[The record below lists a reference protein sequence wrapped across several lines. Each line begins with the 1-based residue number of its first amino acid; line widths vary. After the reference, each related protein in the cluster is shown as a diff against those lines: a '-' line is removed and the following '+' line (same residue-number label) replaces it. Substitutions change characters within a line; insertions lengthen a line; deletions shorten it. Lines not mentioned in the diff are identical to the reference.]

1 MVILLLSVILTIII
15 SAVCSLFEASILS
28 VSLTDIAKISKTNL
42 PSANILQKF
51 KKNIQEPIGVSLII
65 RIFTY
70 ATGASV
76 SGAFFYKEFGLA
88 LLPAFAILFPVI
100 LVIISDILPKTYGIA
115 NNVKIAV
122 FYAKPIDLLIKI
134 FKPFLYIL
142 MILSK
147 SLKIKATA
155 GKENSVDDI
164 AVLTRFASM
173 NNMISK
179 DQEQILSQTLKLQK
193 IKISDIMVKKEEA
206 KYLSSSMSLMDA
218 LLEAHIY
225 HHTRLP
231 LVKDGNVDEVIGY
244 VNFKDIISALQTN
257 PEDPSLLGI
266 CRPIINVEEN
276 DNLLTALKVLSR
288 SRQHLASVRDAKG
301 RSAGLITFED
311 VIEAI
316 IGDLNEEVEELPT
329 FFYKI
334 SETRYIAGGGIPM
347 KSFREKFHLALPDV
361 VGNLNDMMLQLFGKV
376 PKNEDKIELGGYV
389 LIVRKIIRSQIFEVI
404 IDTNAEK

>member
-1 MVILLLSVILTIII
+1 MVVLLLSVFLTIII

-28 VSLTDIAKISKTNL
+28 VSLTDIAKIAETNL

-76 SGAFFYKEFGLA
+76 AGAFFHKEFGLV
-88 LLPAFAILFPVI
+88 LLPAFALVFPLV
-100 LVIISDILPKTYGIA
+100 LVIISDILPKTCGVTY
-115 NNVKIAV
+115 NVKIAA
-122 FYAKPIDLLIKI
+122 FFAKPIDFLIKLLKPLLFI
-134 FKPFLYIL
+134 ITILIKPFKNIL
-142 MILSK
+142 E
-147 SLKIKATA
+147 AR
-155 GKENSVDDI
+155 KENSVDDI

-179 DQEQILSQTLKLQK
+179 DQEQILAQTLKLQK
-193 IKISDIMVKKEEA
+193 IKIRDIMVKKDEA
-206 KYLSSSMSLMDA
+206 KYLSSDMSLMDA

-231 LVKDGNVDEVIGY
+231 LVKNGNADEVVGY

-266 CRPIINVEEN
+266 CRPIINIEEN
-276 DNLLTALKVLSR
+276 DNLLTALKILSR
-288 SRQHLASVRDAKG
+288 SRQHLASVKDSKG
-301 RSAGLITFED
+301 RAVGLITLED

-316 IGDLNEEVEELPT
+316 IGDLNEEAEELPT

-334 SETRYIAGGGIPM
+334 SESRYIAGGGIPM

-404 IDTNAEK
+404 IDTHTEK